1 MRLWMLVLVS
11 LLSVADAASAAR
23 VTGKEVVVGG
33 PCEGCEHVF
42 AGLPRQLPNMA
53 RLAPPSQA
61 GESLQVS
68 GTVRN
73 AAGVP
78 QANVVIYAYQ
88 TDRGGIYPRAATR
101 HGALRGWAR
110 SDAKGRY
117 GFTTIRPGAYPGA
130 DIPQHIHM
138 HVIEPGRCTYYIGD
152 ILFTDDPFLTPPHR
166 QRETNARGGSGIVR
180 PAGDSQSGWTVT
192 RDITLGLNVPG
203 YQGCAAKP
211 SS

>member
-1 MRLWMLVLVS
+1 MRPWMFVLMLVFAGPAPALG
-11 LLSVADAASAAR
+11 AQ
-23 VTGKEVVVGG
+23 VTGKEVVVGQ

-42 AGLPRQLPNMA
+42 AGLPASISTTA
-53 RLAPPSQA
+53 RLAPSSQP
-61 GESLQVS
+61 GEALRVS
-68 GTVRN
+68 GTVKN

-78 QANVVIYAYQ
+78 QPNVVVYAYQ

-110 SDAKGRY
+110 TDTRGRY
-117 GFTTIRPGAYPGA
+117 VFTTIRPGAYPGA

-166 QRETNARGGSGIVR
+166 LQQRNARGGSGIAR
-180 PAGDSQSGWTVT
+180 PVGSRQSGWTVT

-203 YQGCAAKP
+203 YAGCLA
-211 SS
+211 STR